1 MPVANEDLA
10 AFRGSNLRCE
20 LHFAMAS
27 KSMYGFDS
35 VDSYAIMNRLRKRI
49 LDQIR
54 ETVTKENI
62 TRIHMVLASRGYEKD
77 VSRKKPDFIGLFRC
91 PKAVFR
97 SFKIV
102 DVKSAFSH

>member
-1 MPVANEDLA
+1 
-10 AFRGSNLRCE
+10 
-20 LHFAMAS
+20 
-27 KSMYGFDS
+27 MYGFDS

-49 LDQIR
+49 LDQIL

-77 VSRKKPDFIGLFRC
+77 VPRKKPDFIGLFCC

-102 DVKSAFSH
+102 DVKSVFSL